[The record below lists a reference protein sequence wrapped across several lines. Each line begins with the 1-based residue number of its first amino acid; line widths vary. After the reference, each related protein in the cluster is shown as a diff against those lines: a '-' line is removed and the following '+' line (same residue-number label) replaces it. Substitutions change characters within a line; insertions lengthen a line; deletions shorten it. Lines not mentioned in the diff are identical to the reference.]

1 MRCDVSAR
9 CTLLQDTYMF
19 FSQLLLP
26 MHVCD
31 VARLAGSKVPQGDK
45 SVHASPMVQYTK
57 RERD

>member
-1 MRCDVSAR
+1 
-9 CTLLQDTYMF
+9 MF